1 MCFPAHTTHW
11 LQPADKTFFKSLKYK
26 WTEAGRTFSRE
37 SGGKKADKK
46 EFFELMTPAWKGS
59 STVEIAQS
67 GFRETGMFPVN
78 YDAIPLQ
85 HAFEPSLTTD
95 RPLRNTG

>member
-1 MCFPAHTTHW
+1 MDRSW
-11 LQPADKTFFKSLKYK
+11 ADFLRRK
-26 WTEAGRTFSRE
+26 WWKESRQE
-37 SGGKKADKK
+37 RF
-46 EFFELMTPAWKGS
+46 FFELMTPAWKGS

-95 RPLRNTG
+95 RPLPNTG